1 MKNPFNREKTPKT
14 FDQDEANKR
23 MGDLFGDYARTNYAL
38 AIGFAAIVAAAT
50 ITNKEPVITPVEL
63 VGGVASLYGATQRAR
78 ALGSARTF
86 RRKFGFWPKLGTA
99 AEALV
104 PPSFPATLPA
114 VTDSAINLLQHQ
126 TTPNIIATSAWGAL
140 AVGGLVT
147 DIVRKV
153 KLPGQNYP
161 SPYYQKPATTKP
173 EQNPDYEGVDE
184 QRPSNLQEFMD
195 RQNAGEPQQVSVI
208 EVVQPMTPPVA
219 PETAYSHPVAHVTLA
234 EQPSTLA
241 QELAQYTNQ
250 QHPTASS
257 RPVAPQSYD
266 TSAFYPRSPESN

>member
-1 MKNPFNREKTPKT
+1 M
-14 FDQDEANKR
+14 R
-23 MGDLFGDYARTNYAL
+23 MDDLFGDYARTNYEVGVA
-38 AIGFAAIVAAAT
+38 FAGLVATAAMM
-50 ITNKEPVITPVEL
+50 KSGPVIAPVE
-63 VGGVASLYGATQRAR
+63 VMGGIASLYGVTRRAR

-99 AEALV
+99 AEAVV
-104 PPSFPATLPA
+104 PATFPLTLPA
-114 VTDSAINLLQHQ
+114 VTDSTINLLQHQ

-173 EQNPDYEGVDE
+173 EQNPDYEGVGQ